1 VRVSRELPTRARF
14 DTSTTESCG
23 LGKLRAEANGELP
36 LTLLKT
42 AAGERHRED
51 LAVASPPSRTRAR
64 AQERQS
70 RAQLTDQILDELDVT
85 TDQVR
90 RKALL
95 DELVCVNM
103 GVAQSIAARYRGRG
117 VADDDLEQ
125 VAYVALVRVAQSYD
139 HASGH
144 DFMSYAVPSIRG
156 EVRRYFRDHGWMVR
170 PPRRVQEMQG
180 RISATESDLATELGR
195 PPAPEELAATLDE
208 PIEHVA
214 EALAANGC
222 FTPTSLDQ
230 TLGATRTS
238 SLAERLGV
246 PEEGL
251 DAAEARVVL
260 APVVRRLGERD
271 RKILMMRFFGDC
283 TQQEIAD
290 QIGVTQ
296 MQVSRLLSNVLARL
310 RDELDKGRPEQDDGS
325 AGPVAHRPQ
334 HRTTDTVRR
343 R

>member
-1 VRVSRELPTRARF
+1 
-14 DTSTTESCG
+14 
-23 LGKLRAEANGELP
+23 
-36 LTLLKT
+36 
-42 AAGERHRED
+42 
-51 LAVASPPSRTRAR
+51 VASATSRTRAR
-64 AQERQS
+64 SEERQS
-70 RAQLTDQILDELDVT
+70 RAQLTDEILEELDGA
-85 TDQVR
+85 TDSIE
-90 RKALL
+90 RKGLL
-95 DELVCVNM
+95 DELVTVNM

-117 VADDDLEQ
+117 VADEDLEQ
-125 VAYVALVRVAQSYD
+125 VAYVALVRVAHTYD

-195 PPAPEELAATLDE
+195 PPAPDELAEELDE
-208 PIEHVA
+208 PLEHVE

-230 TLGATRTS
+230 TLGSTRTA
-238 SLAERLGV
+238 SLADRLGA

-296 MQVSRLLSNVLARL
+296 MQVSRLLSSVLARL
-310 RDELDKGRPEQDDGS
+310 RDDLESGRHDS
-325 AGPVAHRPQ
+325 
-334 HRTTDTVRR
+334 
-343 R
+343 